1 MLKQRDVWFW
11 HRTQAVPS
19 PAPAAAPAPT
29 QTPTPAPDAMPLNPY
44 RLTPLAWAV
53 AACLGAAVA
62 PAAWA
67 QADTARTIVVT
78 GSLREAALLEAP
90 YAITSIG
97 ATELRSAGPMI
108 NLSEALARVPG
119 LVVAN
124 RNNYA
129 QDLQISARGFGARA
143 GFGVRGVRLYAD
155 GIPAT
160 MPDGQGQVAHFD
172 LAGAQ
177 RVEVLRGPF
186 SALYGNSSGGVIALF
201 TAPATEGRVEA
212 AADVGSFG
220 LSQGRVAVAAP
231 LGDKAGQGFDLKAS
245 ASQVD
250 VEGFRPQSE
259 AKRTLGQVRLGWNG
273 SHDRVTMLLS
283 RHEQSA
289 LDPLGLSRAQFSD
302 NPRQTTPQAQ
312 QFNTRKTVEQTQG
325 GVRWRHAFDE
335 GALRETSLAA
345 YGGSRQV
352 VQWLAIAPGT
362 QAGPRHGGGVI
373 DFQRD
378 YGGADL
384 RARWQFGDT
393 EVAAGAV
400 QEAQKD
406 DRQGYENFIGTGA
419 AQQLGV
425 TGRLRR
431 DEVNRA
437 VTREVYAQMSTPLA
451 EALQLSAGLRSGRVQ
466 MSVRDRYLFNG
477 NDSGDLSY
485 RYDNPVLGVRWTFA
499 PTWMLH
505 TSVARG
511 FESPT
516 LGELAYR
523 ADGSSGFNSGLR
535 GQKSTQFEVG
545 SKWRGTYAGLV
556 GGALEL
562 ELDTTVFGIR
572 TQDEIGVQSNAGG
585 RSSFQNVGRTAR
597 SGVEVAGA
605 AALPGGWRTALA
617 ITLLQAKYSDG
628 FLACAGIPCTAP
640 TVPVPA
646 GNRIA
651 GTQRASFWA
660 ELQTPVWP
668 VGRIA
673 VEWRAGSR
681 TVANDTNTEAAAGHG
696 TVNLRW
702 TQRFDLGGGFALEAL
717 ARVDNLLDKTY
728 AGSVIVNDANGR
740 FYEPAAPRSALLS
753 FRLQRAF

>member
-1 MLKQRDVWFW
+1 MNPMSLSRSRSRPRSHSRDHFLVAALV
-11 HRTQAVPS
+11 TL
-19 PAPAAAPAPT
+19 AAPT
-29 QTPTPAPDAMPLNPY
+29 
-44 RLTPLAWAV
+44 
-53 AACLGAAVA
+53 
-62 PAAWA
+62 AWA
-67 QADTARTIVVT
+67 QAAAAPGAAPQSFVIT
-78 GSLREAALLEAP
+78 GSLREAALMEVP
-90 YAITSIG
+90 YAITSID
-97 ATELRSAGPMI
+97 AAELRSAGPMI

-119 LVVAN
+119 LVVSN

-186 SALYGNSSGGVIALF
+186 SALYGNSSGGVISLV
-201 TAPATEGRVEA
+201 TAPATERRVEA
-212 AADVGSFG
+212 GLDAGSFG
-220 LSQGRVAVAAP
+220 LGQGRVAVAAP
-231 LGDKAGQGFDLKAS
+231 LGHGFDLKAS

-250 VEGFRPQSE
+250 LEGFRPQSE
-259 AKRTLGQVRLGWNG
+259 ARRTLGQARLGWNG
-273 SHDRVTMLLS
+273 SHDRVTVLLS
-283 RHEQSA
+283 HHEQRA
-289 LDPLGLSRAQFSD
+289 LDPLGLSRAQFND

-312 QFNTRKTVEQTQG
+312 QFNTRKTIEQTQG
-325 GVRWRHAFDE
+325 GVRWRHVFDE
-335 GALRETSLAA
+335 GALRETSLAL
-345 YGGSRQV
+345 YQGSRQV
-352 VQWLAIAPGT
+352 VQWLAIAPAT
-362 QAGPRHGGGVI
+362 QGAPRHGGGVI

-384 RARWQFGDT
+384 RGRWAFGAT
-393 EVAAGAV
+393 ELAAGVV
-400 QEAQKD
+400 QESQKD
-406 DRQGYENFIGTGA
+406 DRQGYENFTGTGA

-431 DEVNRA
+431 DEINRA
-437 VTREVYAQMSTPLA
+437 RTEELYAQMNTPLTD
-451 EALQLSAGLRSGRVQ
+451 ALQLSAGLRGGRVE
-466 MSVRDRYLFNG
+466 MSVRDRYLSNG
-477 NDSGDLSY
+477 DDSGDLGY
-485 RYDNPVLGVRWTFA
+485 RYTNPVLGLRYTLQ
-499 PTWMLH
+499 PGWMLH
-505 TSVARG
+505 ASAARG

-523 ADGSSGFNSGLR
+523 ADGSAGFNSGLR
-535 GQKSTQFEVG
+535 GQKSRQIELG
-545 SKWRGTYAGLV
+545 SKWRGNAAGL
-556 GGALEL
+556 ALEL
-562 ELDTTVFGIR
+562 DASVFAIR

-597 SGVEVAGA
+597 SGFELAGA

-617 ITLLQAKYSDG
+617 LTLLKAQYSDG

-651 GTQRASFWA
+651 GTQRGSLWA
-660 ELQTPVWP
+660 ELQTPAWDW
-668 VGRIA
+668 GRVA
-673 VEWRAGSR
+673 VEWRAGTR
-681 TVANDTNTEAAAGHG
+681 TVANDTNTEAAPGQG
-696 TVNLRW
+696 TLNLRW
-702 TQRFDLGGGFALEAL
+702 THGLELGGGFRLEAL

-740 FYEPAAPRSALLS
+740 FYEPAAPRSLLLS
-753 FRLQRAF
+753 LRVQRAF

>member
-1 MLKQRDVWFW
+1 MHPNLR
-11 HRTQAVPS
+11 P
-19 PAPAAAPAPT
+19 P
-29 QTPTPAPDAMPLNPY
+29 N
-44 RLTPLAWAV
+44 RLSWAI
-53 AACLGAAVA
+53 AACLGAAAA

-67 QADTARTIVVT
+67 QAATPQTIVVT

-97 ATELRSAGPMI
+97 AAELRSAGPMI

-186 SALYGNSSGGVIALF
+186 SALYGNSSGGVIALL
-201 TAPATEGRVEA
+201 TAPATEGRAEA
-212 AADVGSFG
+212 GADVGSFG
-220 LSQGRVAVAAP
+220 LRQGRVAVAAP
-231 LGDKAGQGFDLKAS
+231 LGDKAGEGFDVKAS

-259 AKRTLGQVRLGWNG
+259 AKRTLGQVRLGWTARN
-273 SHDRVTMLLS
+273 DRVTVLLS

-289 LDPLGLSRAQFSD
+289 LDPLGLSRAQFD
-302 NPRQTTPQAQ
+302 ENPRQTTPQAL

-325 GVRWRHAFDE
+325 GVRWRHLFDE

-352 VQWLAIAPGT
+352 VQWLAIAPAT
-362 QAGPRHGGGVI
+362 QAGARHGGGVI

-384 RARWQFGDT
+384 RGRWSWRGERGET
-393 EVAAGAV
+393 EVAAGWV
-400 QEAQKD
+400 QETQKD
-406 DRQGYENFIGTGA
+406 DRKGYENFTGTGA

-431 DEVNRA
+431 DEINRA
-437 VTREVYAQMSTPLA
+437 TTQEGYAQMSTPLA
-451 EALQLSAGLRSGRVQ
+451 TALQLSAGLRSGRVQ
-466 MSVRDRYLFNG
+466 MSVRDRYLANG
-477 NDSGDLSY
+477 DDSGDLSY
-485 RYDNPVLGVRWTFA
+485 RYDNPVLGLRWTLA

-505 TSVARG
+505 ASVARG

-523 ADGSSGFNSGLR
+523 ADGSAGFNSGLR
-535 GQKSTQFEVG
+535 GQKSTQFELG
-545 SKWRGTYAGLV
+545 SKWRGSHAALAGV
-556 GGALEL
+556 AL
-562 ELDTTVFGIR
+562 ELDTTVFAIR

-617 ITLLQAKYSDG
+617 VTLLQAKYSDG

-651 GTQRASFWA
+651 GTQRASLWA
-660 ELQTPVWP
+660 ELQTPAWP
-668 VGRIA
+668 VGSFA
-673 VEWRAGSR
+673 VEWRAASR
-681 TVANDTNTEAAAGHG
+681 TMANDTNTQAAPGQG
-696 TVNLRW
+696 TLNLRW
-702 TQRFDLGGGFALEAL
+702 TQRFELGGGFALEAL

-740 FYEPAAPRSALLS
+740 FYEPAAPRTALLS
-753 FRLQRAF
+753 LRLQRAF

>member
-1 MLKQRDVWFW
+1 MAANLFC
-11 HRTQAVPS
+11 S
-19 PAPAAAPAPT
+19 NLLPALSAAT
-29 QTPTPAPDAMPLNPY
+29 LC
-44 RLTPLAWAV
+44 V
-53 AACLGAAVA
+53 AAA

-67 QADTARTIVVT
+67 QATAPQTIVVT
-78 GSLREAALLEAP
+78 GSLRETALLEAP
-90 YAITSIG
+90 YAITSID
-97 ATELRSAGPMI
+97 AAELRSAGPMI

-186 SALYGNSSGGVIALF
+186 SALYGNSSGGVIALV
-201 TAPATEGRVEA
+201 TAPATEGRAEA
-212 AADVGSFG
+212 GLDAGSFG
-220 LSQGRVAVAAP
+220 LSQGRVAVATP
-231 LGDKAGQGFDLKAS
+231 LGNKADGKAGQGFDLKAS

-250 VEGFRPQSE
+250 VQGFRPQSE
-259 AKRTLGQVRLGWNG
+259 ARRRLGQMRLGWNG
-273 SHDRVTMLLS
+273 SNDRVTVLLS
-283 RHEQSA
+283 HHEQSA
-289 LDPLGLSRAQFSD
+289 LDPLGLSRAQFD
-302 NPRQTTPQAQ
+302 QNPRQTTPQAQ

-325 GVRWRHAFDE
+325 GARWRHVFDE
-335 GALRETSLAA
+335 GALRETSLAI
-345 YGGSRQV
+345 YGGQRQV

-362 QAGPRHGGGVI
+362 QAAARHGGGVI
-373 DFQRD
+373 DFGRD

-384 RARWQFGDT
+384 RGLWSWRGEGGNT
-393 EVAAGAV
+393 ELAAGVV
-400 QEAQKD
+400 QDTLKD
-406 DRQGYENFIGTGA
+406 KRQGFENFTGTGA

-425 TGRLRR
+425 TGRQRR
-431 DEVNRA
+431 DETNRA
-437 VTREVYAQMSTPLA
+437 VTQEVYAQMSTPLGTPLNK
-451 EALQLSAGLRSGRVQ
+451 ALQFSAGLRSGHVQ
-466 MSVRDRYLFNG
+466 MSVRDRYLSNG
-477 NDSGDLSY
+477 DDSGDLSY
-485 RYDNPVLGVRWTFA
+485 RYTNPVLGLRWTLA
-499 PTWMLH
+499 PTWMVH
-505 TSVARG
+505 ASAARG

-523 ADGSSGFNSGLR
+523 PDGSAGFNSGLR

-545 SKWRGTYAGLV
+545 SKWRGAVPGAVAGV
-556 GGALEL
+556 GGLAL

-572 TQDEIGVQSNAGG
+572 TQNEIGVQTNAGG

-617 ITLLQAKYSDG
+617 LTLLQAKYSDG
-628 FLACAGIPCTAP
+628 FLACAGLPCTAP

-651 GTQRASFWA
+651 GTQRASLWA

-668 VGRIA
+668 VGSFA

-681 TVANDTNTEAAAGHG
+681 TAANDTNTEAAPGQG
-696 TVNLRW
+696 TLNLRW

-740 FYEPAAPRSALLS
+740 FYEPAAPRTALLS
-753 FRLQRAF
+753 LRLQRAF

>member
-1 MLKQRDVWFW
+1 MSSNLLPPNRLSWAI
-11 HRTQAVPS
+11 AV
-19 PAPAAAPAPT
+19 
-29 QTPTPAPDAMPLNPY
+29 
-44 RLTPLAWAV
+44 
-53 AACLGAAVA
+53 CLGATAA

-67 QADTARTIVVT
+67 QATAPQTIVVT

-90 YAITSIG
+90 YAITSID
-97 ATELRSAGPMI
+97 ASELRSAGPMI

-212 AADVGSFG
+212 GADVGSFG
-220 LSQGRVAVAAP
+220 LRQGRVAVAAP
-231 LGDKAGQGFDLKAS
+231 LSAKAGQGFDLKAS

-273 SHDRVTMLLS
+273 RNDRVTVLLS

-289 LDPLGLSRAQFSD
+289 LDPLGLSRAQFD
-302 NPRQTTPQAQ
+302 ENPRQTTPQAL

-325 GVRWRHAFDE
+325 GVRWRHLFDE

-352 VQWLAIAPGT
+352 VQWLAIAPAT
-362 QAGPRHGGGVI
+362 QAGARHGGGVI

-378 YGGADL
+378 YAGADL
-384 RARWQFGDT
+384 RGRWQWAET
-393 EVAAGAV
+393 ELAAGWV
-400 QEAQKD
+400 QETQKD
-406 DRQGYENFIGTGA
+406 DRQGYENFTGTGA
-419 AQQLGV
+419 AQLLGV

-431 DEVNRA
+431 DEINRA
-437 VTREVYAQMSTPLA
+437 TTQEAYAQMSTPLA
-451 EALQLSAGLRSGRVQ
+451 TALQLSAGLRSGRVQ
-466 MSVRDRYLFNG
+466 MSVRDRYLANG
-477 NDSGDLSY
+477 DDSGDLSY
-485 RYDNPVLGVRWTFA
+485 SYNNPVLGLRWTLA

-505 TSVARG
+505 ASVARG

-523 ADGSSGFNSGLR
+523 ADGSAGFNSGLR
-535 GQKSTQFEVG
+535 GQKSTQFEIG
-545 SKWRGTYAGLV
+545 SKWRGTRAGL
-556 GGALEL
+556 AL

-617 ITLLQAKYSDG
+617 VTLLQAKYSDG

-640 TVPVPA
+640 TVPVPV

-651 GTQRASFWA
+651 GTQRASLWA
-660 ELQTPVWP
+660 ELQTPAWP
-668 VGRIA
+668 VGSFA
-673 VEWRAGSR
+673 LELRAGSR
-681 TVANDTNTEAAAGHG
+681 TMANDTNTQAAPGQG
-696 TVNLRW
+696 TLNLRW
-702 TQRFDLGGGFALEAL
+702 TQRFELGGGFALEAL

-740 FYEPAAPRSALLS
+740 FYEPAAPRNALLS
-753 FRLQRAF
+753 LRLQRAF

>member
-1 MLKQRDVWFW
+1 M
-11 HRTQAVPS
+11 
-19 PAPAAAPAPT
+19 
-29 QTPTPAPDAMPLNPY
+29 PDHPLSA
-44 RLTPLAWAV
+44 LLIASLC
-53 AACLGAAVA
+53 ACAT

-67 QADTARTIVVT
+67 QAAAPQTIVVT

-90 YAITSIG
+90 YAITSI
-97 ATELRSAGPMI
+97 AAAELRGAGPMI

-186 SALYGNSSGGVIALF
+186 SALYGNSSGGVIALV
-201 TAPATEGRVEA
+201 TVPATEGRAEA
-212 AADVGSFG
+212 GLDVGSSG
-220 LSQGRVAVAAP
+220 LSQGRVALAAP
-231 LGDKAGQGFDLKAS
+231 LGGGFDLKAS

-259 AKRTLGQVRLGWNG
+259 ARRRLGQVRLGWNG
-273 SHDRVTMLLS
+273 SNDRVTVLLS
-283 RHEQSA
+283 HHEQNA
-289 LDPLGLSRAQFSD
+289 LDPLGLSRAQFD
-302 NPRQTTPQAQ
+302 ENPRQTTPQAQ
-312 QFNTRKTVEQTQG
+312 QFNTRKTVEQSQAG
-325 GVRWRHAFDE
+325 ARWRHLFDD
-335 GALRETSLAA
+335 GALRETNLAF
-345 YGGSRQV
+345 YGGKRQV

-362 QAGPRHGGGVI
+362 QAAPRHGGGVI
-373 DFQRD
+373 DFKRD

-384 RARWQFGDT
+384 RGRWSWRGERGET
-393 EVAAGAV
+393 ELAAGVV

-406 DRQGYENFIGTGA
+406 ERQGYENFTGTGA

-425 TGRLRR
+425 TGRQRR
-431 DEVNRA
+431 DETNRA
-437 VTREVYAQMSTPLA
+437 QTQEVYAQMSTPLA
-451 EALQLSAGLRSGRVQ
+451 AALQFSAGLRSGRVE
-466 MSVRDRYLFNG
+466 MAVRDRYLSNG
-477 NDSGDLSY
+477 DDSGDLSY
-485 RYDNPVLGVRWTFA
+485 RYDNPVLGLRWTLA

-505 TSVARG
+505 ASVARG

-523 ADGSSGFNSGLR
+523 PDGSAGFNSGLR

-545 SKWRGTYAGLV
+545 SKWRGSASGL
-556 GGALEL
+556 AL
-562 ELDTTVFGIR
+562 ELDTTLFGIR
-572 TQDEIGVQSNAGG
+572 TQDEIGVQTNAGG
-585 RSSFQNVGRTAR
+585 RSSFQNVGSTSR
-597 SGVEVAGA
+597 SGLELAGA
-605 AALPGGWRTALA
+605 AALPGGWRTALSL
-617 ITLLQAKYSDG
+617 TLLQARYKDG

-640 TVPVPA
+640 TVPIPA

-651 GTQRASFWA
+651 GTQRGSLWA
-660 ELQTPVWP
+660 ELQTPAWP
-668 VGRIA
+668 VGSFA
-673 VEWRAGSR
+673 VEWRAGTR
-681 TVANDTNTEAAAGHG
+681 LAANDSNTEAAPGQG
-696 TVNLRW
+696 TLNLRW
-702 TQRFDLGGGFALEAL
+702 TQRFDLGAGYTLEAL

-740 FYEPAAPRSALLS
+740 YYEPAAPRNALLS
-753 FRLQRAF
+753 LRLQRAF

>member
-1 MLKQRDVWFW
+1 MLLQSHHPALALCALVAAAGAVPAALAQ
-11 HRTQAVPS
+11 TQAPA
-19 PAPAAAPAPT
+19 PAPAATA
-29 QTPTPAPDAMPLNPY
+29 QT
-44 RLTPLAWAV
+44 V
-53 AACLGAAVA
+53 
-62 PAAWA
+62 
-67 QADTARTIVVT
+67 VVT

-90 YAITSIG
+90 YAITSID
-97 ATELRSAGPMI
+97 AAELRSAGPMV

-186 SALYGNSSGGVIALF
+186 SALYGNSSGGVIALV
-201 TAPATEGRVEA
+201 TAPATEGRAEA

-220 LSQGRVAVAAP
+220 LTQARVAVAAP
-231 LGDKAGQGFDLKAS
+231 LGQGFDLKAS

-259 AKRTLGQVRLGWNG
+259 ARRKLAQARLGWNG
-273 SHDRVTMLLS
+273 SNDRVTVLLS
-283 RHEQSA
+283 HHEQNA
-289 LDPLGLSRAQFSD
+289 LDPLGLSRAQFNE
-302 NPRQTTPQAQ
+302 NPRQTTPQAT
-312 QFNTRKTVEQTQG
+312 QFDTRKTIAQTQG
-325 GVRWRHAFDE
+325 GLRWRHLFDD
-335 GALRETSLAA
+335 GALRETSLAL
-345 YGGSRQV
+345 YQGSRQV
-352 VQWLAIAPGT
+352 VQWLAIAPAT
-362 QAGPRHGGGVI
+362 QAAPRHGGGVI

-384 RARWQFGDT
+384 RGRWQWGDT
-393 EVAAGAV
+393 ELAAGLV

-406 DRQGYENFIGTGA
+406 DRQGYENFTGTGT

-431 DEVNRA
+431 DELNRA
-437 VTREVYAQMSTPLA
+437 KTQEAYAQMSTPLA
-451 EALQLSAGLRSGRVQ
+451 AALQLSAGLRSGRVE
-466 MSVRDRYLFNG
+466 MSVRDRYLSNG
-477 NDSGDLSY
+477 DDSGDLSY
-485 RYDNPVLGVRWTFA
+485 RYDNPVLGLRWTLA

-505 TSVARG
+505 ASVARG

-523 ADGSSGFNSGLR
+523 PDGSAGFNSGLR
-535 GQKSTQFEVG
+535 GQKSKQFEVG
-545 SKWRGTYAGLV
+545 SKWRGNGAGM
-556 GGALEL
+556 AL

-572 TQDEIGVQSNAGG
+572 TQDEIGVQTNAGG
-585 RSSFQNVGRTAR
+585 RSSFQNVGRTSR
-597 SGVEVAGA
+597 SGLEVAGA
-605 AALPGGWRTALA
+605 AALPGGWRTALSL
-617 ITLLQAKYSDG
+617 TLLRARYEDG
-628 FLACAGIPCTAP
+628 FLACAGIPCNAP
-640 TVPVPA
+640 TVPVAA

-651 GTQRASFWA
+651 GTQRGSLWA
-660 ELQTPVWP
+660 ELQTPEWA
-668 VGRIA
+668 VGRFA

-681 TVANDTNTEAAAGHG
+681 TYANDTNTEAAPGQG
-696 TVNLRW
+696 TLNLRW
-702 TQRFDLGGGFALEAL
+702 TQRFDLGAGYMLEAL

-740 FYEPAAPRSALLS
+740 FYEPAAPRNALLS
-753 FRLQRAF
+753 LRLQRAF